1 MQSLDLSLTICHANE
16 YIRANIGIIEP
27 SQVHR
32 VTIPSV
38 FWIPRNLFVLINESM
53 RQRLGLGFDKTIA
66 PQVLSSTV
74 NNIVPYHGPY
84 RTCENVYLSSEFTSP
99 MGATAYPALVPDLPV
114 DFVLGT
120 LFLEDLG
127 VKWSSV
133 SNRMVTRREYDEE
146 NEQEARRQMFRRVL

>member
-1 MQSLDLSLTICHANE
+1 MQSLDLNLTICHTNE
-16 YIRANIGIIEP
+16 YVRADIGIIEP

-66 PQVLSSTV
+66 PQVLISTV
-74 NNIVPYHGPY
+74 NKIVPYHGPY
-84 RTCENVYLSSEFTSP
+84 RTCETLYVSSDFTSP
-99 MGATAYPALVPDLPV
+99 TGALVYPTLVPDLPV

-120 LFLEDLG
+120 LYFDELG
-127 VKWSSV
+127 LKWSSV

-146 NEQEARRQMFRRVL
+146 KEQEARRQMFRRVL